1 MIGQLRTGQVMQL
14 LGLHHGLGA
23 TSNPDVVE
31 LQKALTALSQAAANP
46 AIDPGP
52 PTGIANANLLVAL
65 TAAQQTI
72 LSNVDR
78 TTSYLVAAAFAA
90 LSVAES
96 SDVEKKVTQYAK
108 SITTAV
114 KAATAYVLAKKTG
127 GATPGGGTPSGGVPA
142 TSNPPP
148 PPPAAQAG
156 GALDSVLDLFKTNGK
171 WSPVKVGGAGLL
183 AYLAYT
189 TLFADAKK

>member
-14 LGLHHGLGA
+14 LGLHGLGA

-52 PTGIANANLLVAL
+52 PTGIASANLLVAL

-72 LSNVDR
+72 VANLSS
-78 TTSYLVAAAFAA
+78 TASYVVSAAFVA
-90 LSVAES
+90 LAVAEPA
-96 SDVEKKVTQYAK
+96 DVEKQVAKYAR
-108 SITTAV
+108 SLTTAI
-114 KAATAYVLAKKTG
+114 KAATAYVLTKKSGGTG
-127 GATPGGGTPSGGVPA
+127 AGGGGGVPA
-142 TSNPPP
+142 TSTPPAT
-148 PPPAAQAG
+148 PPPAKAP
-156 GALDSVLDLFKTNGK
+156 GALDSILDLLKTNGQ
-171 WSPVKVGGAGLL
+171 WSPLKVGGAGLL
-183 AYLAYT
+183 AYLAYS